1 VLAVVPPAYTDPVA
15 AHVSTASG
23 QVIRLIEG
31 SHLVFGRGPEVD
43 LAITAGRGLSRRAG
57 VIRTTPEGAWI
68 ANISRTHALYVAG
81 DGYRIRLP
89 RMEADGDP
97 AGGWLIHEGT
107 AMVGSRTMMDD
118 GLQLAI
124 TVPGRHRRP
133 AAAMGVAGPEP
144 TDGDSTLL
152 PFYLDPMTKLFLV
165 ALMWCRPWLL
175 DPSAASPLPRT
186 PEIARAA
193 LEVTGAHHE
202 LERFDNDSEFRD
214 RLSARVAEHIKV
226 LRRKITERGLAGAD
240 VRLSDEVAVRVLI
253 EHGVVAPGDLRLLA
267 DPSWCSRQED
277 LWWTRELRQ
286 AGGRRR
292 PGWRPVGRLRL
303 DRRLGADRVDDERGA
318 HPASLG
324 SGDHH
329 GVRPRRDLAGEED
342 VPLID
347 GVEER
352 SLPVGGRPV
361 RRDARDVRADE
372 FDRDRH
378 EGDVADTVDHV
389 HGVTVTVGLGEA
401 KLLPVAERRGRAGRC
416 QPGGDPGGVHRGAR
430 ARAGGTRCGRPG
442 GRRVQQEP
450 GADSPGH

>member
-1 VLAVVPPAYTDPVA
+1 MA

-23 QVIRLIEG
+23 QVIRLTEG
-31 SHLVFGRGPEVD
+31 SQLVFGRGPEVD

-57 VIRTTPEGAWI
+57 VIRTTPEGTWI

-118 GLQLAI
+118 GLQLAV

-133 AAAMGVAGPEP
+133 TGPLGAAGPEP

-193 LEVTGAHHE
+193 LEATGAHHE
-202 LERFDNDSEFRD
+202 LDRFDTDQEFRD
-214 RLSARVAEHIKV
+214 RLSARVAEHLKV

-253 EHGVVAPGDLRLLA
+253 EHGVVAAGDLRLLA
-267 DPSWCSRQED
+267 DPAWCSRQED
-277 LWWTRELRQ
+277 LWWTRELGWPAARRS
-286 AGGRRR
+286 ASRRPARWRRGGRPRR
-292 PGWRPVGRLRL
+292 A
-303 DRRLGADRVDDERGA
+303 DRRLGLSLVDSERDADGA
-318 HPASLG
+318 LAG
-324 SGDHH
+324 SGDDH
-329 GVRPRRDLAGEED
+329 VVLARRDLAAAGEEV

-347 GVEER
+347 RVVER
-352 SLPVGGRPV
+352 SLLVGQRLVG
-361 RRDARDVRADE
+361 RDARDARTYE
-372 FDRDRH
+372 LDRDRG
-378 EGDVADTVDHV
+378 EGGVAVTVDHE
-389 HGVTVTVGLGEA
+389 HGVTVAVRLAEADPRGAGGHWGRAGGCSRRAGRPAGLRPAEQEA
-401 KLLPVAERRGRAGRC
+401 GADSRRQHRYRRGRGS
-416 QPGGDPGGVHRGAR
+416 
-430 ARAGGTRCGRPG
+430 RP
-442 GRRVQQEP
+442 
-450 GADSPGH
+450 